1 MSDLDSGLNVKLVD
15 QDELESSLTKKANDA
30 LIAKE
35 NELDEKRLQKTTQE
49 LEKVQKKVS
58 ALETRLK
65 NPRTKISSRRQL
77 KDEIEW
83 FQENEIAPLLQDV
96 KDIKARLEANR
107 ISLNGGGVRAMEGE
121 SERDFLIRTGKITA
135 FGTSTGFSAANGV
148 SAQSSMN
155 LRAPGFHDEDTES
168 SERGI
173 NAGTSISNGDG
184 ENCEI
189 DLKTEDLSED
199 DPIVPHPRKSRARK
213 SM

>member
-49 LEKVQKKVS
+49 LDKVQKKVS

-65 NPRTKISSRRQL
+65 NPRTKISLRRQL

-96 KDIKARLEANR
+96 KDIKARVEANR
-107 ISLNGGGVRAMEGE
+107 IPGCKRGAGA
-121 SERDFLIRTGKITA
+121 ITDEP
-135 FGTSTGFSAANGV
+135 SSA
-148 SAQSSMN
+148 
-155 LRAPGFHDEDTES
+155 R
-168 SERGI
+168 
-173 NAGTSISNGDG
+173 IS
-184 ENCEI
+184 
-189 DLKTEDLSED
+189 
-199 DPIVPHPRKSRARK
+199 
-213 SM
+213 

>member
-49 LEKVQKKVS
+49 LDKVQKKVS

-65 NPRTKISSRRQL
+65 NPRTKISLRRQL

-96 KDIKARLEANR
+96 KDIKARLEAK
-107 ISLNGGGVRAMEGE
+107 S
-121 SERDFLIRTGKITA
+121 D
-135 FGTSTGFSAANGV
+135 SA
-148 SAQSSMN
+148 
-155 LRAPGFHDEDTES
+155 
-168 SERGI
+168 
-173 NAGTSISNGDG
+173 
-184 ENCEI
+184 
-189 DLKTEDLSED
+189 
-199 DPIVPHPRKSRARK
+199 
-213 SM
+213 